1 MKIFYSY
8 KQVDEVLE
16 TLKKMREETGAL
28 NPDYVKII
36 KDVLKHS
43 YKGVVL
49 HFFNELAKNPEILKE
64 FESIK

>member
-1 MKIFYSY
+1 MRIFYSY
-8 KQVDEVLE
+8 KQVDEVLD
-16 TLKKMREETGAL
+16 TLKKMREEAGAL
-28 NPDYVKII
+28 NQDYVKII

-49 HFFNELAKNPEILKE
+49 HFYNELSKNPEILKE